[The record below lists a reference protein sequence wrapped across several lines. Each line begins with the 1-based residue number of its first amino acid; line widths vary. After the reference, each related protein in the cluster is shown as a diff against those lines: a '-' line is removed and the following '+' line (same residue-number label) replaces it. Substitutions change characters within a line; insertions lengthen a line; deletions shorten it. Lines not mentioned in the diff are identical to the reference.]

1 MPFLFSFLCFAFSIF
16 YEVVGQEKPQM
27 MLFQGSVNS
36 TDQCIHM
43 DITNT
48 TLCTISC
55 ATNQSCLGFKFEDKT
70 LQNKTGYVWDKDEPS
85 NKDLKQ
91 PCIYMMIGGSKIEKK
106 GTLDDIGCL
115 AGSGYFK
122 RAVLCG
128 KKAE

>member
-1 MPFLFSFLCFAFSIF
+1 M
-16 YEVVGQEKPQM
+16 KP
-27 MLFQGSVNS
+27 S
-36 TDQCIHM
+36 QCIHCNYGM
-43 DITNT
+43 VSSLTRGPSDTF
-48 TLCTISC
+48 IS
-55 ATNQSCLGFKFEDKT
+55 LKGFKFEDKT